1 MKSYIAQILAVAA
14 VMAPLAVG
22 ATNALRSPHLS
33 HIRRRAMSRRGVNH
47 RELLSKH
54 TPPQRPENVLA
65 RKPALAD
72 NTGYQ
77 EDRGMG

>member
-1 MKSYIAQILAVAA
+1 
-14 VMAPLAVG
+14 
-22 ATNALRSPHLS
+22 
-33 HIRRRAMSRRGVNH
+33 MSSRGVNH
-47 RELLSKH
+47 RELLYKH

-77 EDRGMG
+77 EDRVMG